1 MFILKKMKKANNI
14 YEKAL
19 RNGVFL
25 EATCVGIGMTEWER
39 LMKNATR
46 ANKKTVHKTLKN
58 EIESDFL
65 KAYNPYNYFKT
76 ETHIIYVHSAI
87 EHFFKIQ

>member
-1 MFILKKMKKANNI
+1 MKKANNI

-25 EATCVGIGMTEWER
+25 EAICVGIGMTEWEK

-46 ANKKTVHKTLKN
+46 ANKKMVHRIIKGQVDP
-58 EIESDFL
+58 DFL
-65 KAYNPYNYFKT
+65 KGYNPYDYYKT
-76 ETHIIYVHSAI
+76 ETHILYVHSAI